1 MNEAVLC
8 FGPYRNITQSGMD
21 GIAILF
27 PFSMMDS
34 GMVDASEGRQAT
46 TLHRLIVGVAA
57 GIDWADD
64 EVALAKIL
72 FELGMPSILDSIS
85 STGDLPDEI
94 QVFVPHQGRPL
105 DPDRLGD
112 IEGTIIEVELPSKR
126 TRRLERK

>member
-1 MNEAVLC
+1 
-8 FGPYRNITQSGMD
+8 MD

-34 GMVDASEGRQAT
+34 SMGDTSEDRQAV

-64 EVALAKIL
+64 EDALAKIL
-72 FELGMPSILDSIS
+72 FKLGIPTIIDSIS
-85 STGDLPDEI
+85 PTGDLPDET

-105 DPDRLGD
+105 DPGRLGD
-112 IEGTIIEVELPSKR
+112 IEGTVIEVELPAKR
-126 TRRLERK
+126 TRRLDRK